1 MKERITTK
9 RIEVNSDLKNM
20 IGRVLNSNLF
30 STFRGK
36 LLYIQN
42 EKCYFEI
49 LENEKYPKYN
59 QCAGQIDYLPERL
72 VITSIFEEDEEF

>member
-9 RIEVNSDLKNM
+9 RIEINTNLKDM

-30 STFRGK
+30 STFRGR
-36 LLYIQN
+36 LIYIQDG
-42 EKCYFEI
+42 KCYFEI

-59 QCAGQIDYLPERL
+59 QCAGQIDYLPEKL
-72 VITSIFEEDEEF
+72 VITSVFEGDED